1 MVDNN
6 LNRQLERLMK
16 GFRKELRDSVK
27 DIRLDALY
35 QKLLLEEVFGRPEPL
50 AAMSGWSISPE
61 FGWWLYGYVKD
72 HSPDRVVELGSG
84 TSTLIIAYALKFL
97 GVGGRLISFDND
109 YEYAAKTRSLL
120 QLCELEE
127 FAEVIYAPLK
137 EYEIGE
143 SAYRW
148 YSIPFDLL
156 AGFSGQG
163 GIDLL
168 LIDGPPKATNS
179 HARYPA
185 YPLLRSYFNDNT
197 LILLDDA
204 GRVEEKEILERW
216 ILEAPVG
223 SCIERFPDIR
233 HSPALFKLGGAPKIE
248 AGKEG
253 EEENEIIF
261 NELSRVVAAGAEE
274 DDELARSLVQVFYRY
289 RESGVREQKRRV
301 EFLESQC
308 LAINCAL
315 EKQKKIAVRTREE
328 LDITTQEAA
337 ALASENKKIKKERSL
352 LVNEINK
359 IKGSLRYKVAGV
371 LARHT
376 GTFLG
381 MVKLPLALW
390 RVISRHKKTK
400 TSSLQYK
407 AQKKLELMGCV
418 KSKQAVLLAQQV
430 NKNNIFWV
438 ASQLEAYVGPKKA
451 LAFAESICTP
461 RRAASLN
468 LLRASFCEEDEG
480 WLENVNNYLAQYA
493 LSPVSLRAGDEP
505 RFLRLNCDIG
515 KRDNS
520 DVLVSVIMPAYNSE
534 KTIRHSAFSILSQ
547 TWQNLQLI
555 IVDDAS
561 TDSTWELCQ
570 EIERADSRVTIFRN
584 AANVGPYV
592 SKNVALQY
600 CKGEYITGQDADDWS
615 HPQRLERHI
624 EYMRGQGL
632 MAGYSG
638 MVRLAIDGSFEA
650 YKTGDGFRRGASIS
664 AIYETSFFREKLGY
678 WDTARFGADSEM
690 IARAQKIL
698 GPLYGDFAEVGMLCL
713 VSENG
718 LTSHPEHGVSREAGI
733 SPSRQF
739 YRGEWRRWHDETPA
753 EDLYLPFPHDKDRKF
768 GVSDAAKVSADNLSA
783 VLSMH
788 A

>member
-1 MVDNN
+1 MAHNN
-6 LNRQLERLMK
+6 LNSQFERLMK
-16 GFRKELRDSVK
+16 GFRKELRDSVN

-35 QKLLLEEVFGRPEPL
+35 QKLLLDEVFGRPEPL

-61 FGWWLYGYVKD
+61 FGWWLYRYVKD
-72 HSPDRVVELGSG
+72 HRPAKVVELGSG
-84 TSTLIIAYALKFL
+84 TSTLIIAHALKSL
-97 GVGGRLISFDND
+97 GGGARLISFDND

-127 FAEVIYAPLK
+127 FAEVVYAPL
-137 EYEIGE
+137 ETYEIGE
-143 SAYRW
+143 KTYCW

-156 AGFSGQG
+156 AGFSDSG

-197 LILLDDA
+197 LIILDDA
-204 GRVEEKEILERW
+204 GRVEEREILERW
-216 ILEAPVG
+216 MLEAPGG
-223 SCIERFPDIR
+223 SYIEWLPDIR
-233 HSPALFKLGGAPKIE
+233 HSPALFKLGGASSV
-248 AGKEG
+248 EG
-253 EEENEIIF
+253 EKRGEGQNKIIF
-261 NELSRVVAAGAEE
+261 DELSRVVAAGEKE
-274 DDELARSLVQVFYRY
+274 GDELTHSLVQAFYRY
-289 RESGVREQKRRV
+289 RESGAQVQKRKI
-301 EFLESQC
+301 EFLESQN

-315 EKQKKIAVRTREE
+315 EKQKKIAMRARDE
-328 LDITTQEAA
+328 LDRSIQEIAR
-337 ALASENKKIKKERSL
+337 LTSDNKKIKRERSL
-352 LVNEINK
+352 FLEEINK

-371 LARHT
+371 LARHV
-376 GTFLG
+376 GSFLG

-390 RVISRHKKTK
+390 RVISRHKKNK
-400 TSSLQYK
+400 TARLQHK
-407 AQKKLELMGCV
+407 AQRNIGLIGCV
-418 KSKQAVLLAQQV
+418 KSKPALSLAQQA
-430 NKNNIFWV
+430 NEKNIFWV
-438 ASQLEAYVGPKKA
+438 ASQLVIYIGQEKA
-451 LAFAESICTP
+451 VAFAESICAP

-468 LLRASFCEEDEG
+468 LLRASFCEGDED
-480 WLENVNNYLAQYA
+480 WLRNVNIYLAQYA
-493 LSPVSLRAGDEP
+493 LSPISLRAGDEP
-505 RFLRLNCDIG
+505 RFLRLGCDIE
-515 KRDNS
+515 KMENS

-534 KTIRHSAFSILSQ
+534 RTIRHSAFSILSQ
-547 TWQNLQLI
+547 TWRNIQLI

-561 TDSTWELCQ
+561 TDSTWDLCQ
-570 EIERADSRVTIFRN
+570 EIERADSRVTILRN

-592 SKNVALQY
+592 SKNIALQY

-624 EYMRGQGL
+624 KYMREQGL
-632 MAGYSG
+632 MAGFSG
-638 MVRLAIDGSFEA
+638 MVRLTIDGSFEA

-664 AIYETSFFREKLGY
+664 AIYNASFLRDKLGY

-698 GPLYGDFAEVGMLCL
+698 GPLYGDYPAVGMLCL

-718 LTSHPEHGVSREAGI
+718 LTSHPEHGVSREMGI
-733 SPSRQF
+733 SPSRKF
-739 YRGEWRRWHDETPA
+739 YRGEWCRWHDETPA

-768 GVSDAAKVSADNLSA
+768 DVSDAAKVSADNLSA